1 MIRTSDWEVR
11 MLGLRVPGRNR
22 RTSRA
27 KSLAV
32 AAVLL
37 GSLLVV
43 GMRASQA
50 VVAGGA
56 TPGTPIHLSLWPA
69 GKGQIKVM
77 QNGVPVIPT
86 QQDGSPIP
94 GGLCDFVFVLQQTTP
109 CDVVV
114 VAGTPVTL
122 TALIEPDVVIPGGLT
137 DKVPDLIAAQPA
149 FKRWTVSGCEGTGPC
164 TFTPDGDSDWVG
176 AIFTPLQLQVG
187 INGAG
192 TVGVQGP
199 GGGLDPQFICGQPG
213 DPVDF
218 LDATTRV
225 CHGRYAADSSVVL
238 VASPDNLNAPFV
250 WGEGCQTAGNPPTCT
265 VEMTN
270 LRTFGVVGFGDPGLF
285 PPPGFPFK
293 ISPQVR
299 VALDGSGHG
308 RVTGSGYD
316 CGSLCTNG
324 FSYQDRVTLQAT
336 PDPGSQFIHW
346 QGVCSTDPICS
357 FSAGSAT
364 LVKAV
369 FDVPPATQPSTTS
382 TTSTTSTPST
392 TSTTSTTT
400 VTTTAGPL
408 AARLGTVSMKRRAG
422 RRVLQLTLVT
432 DRAARATLRFS
443 RHRRTIRVKQLSLHP
458 GRTLVQL
465 AIPRTLK
472 PGRYQ
477 LLVRVIA
484 GHEVRT
490 FPTSVTIGR

>member
-1 MIRTSDWEVR
+1 
-11 MLGLRVPGRNR
+11 MLGLRVPGWNR
-22 RTSRA
+22 RTSRTM
-27 KSLAV
+27 SLAV
-32 AAVLL
+32 TAVLV
-37 GSLLVV
+37 GGLLVV

-50 VVAGGA
+50 IGARGA
-56 TPGTPIHLSLWPA
+56 TPGTLIHLSLWPA
-69 GKGQIKVM
+69 GKGRIEVT
-77 QNGVPVIPT
+77 QNGVLVIPT

-94 GGLCDFVFVLQQTTP
+94 GDLCDFLFVLQQTTP

-122 TALIEPDVVIPGGLT
+122 KAVTESDAVIPASLT
-137 DKVPDLIAAQPA
+137 DKVPDLALAQSA
-149 FKRWTVSGCEGTGPC
+149 FWRWTMSGCPGSDSC
-164 TFTPDGDSDWVG
+164 TLTPDSDSDWVG

-192 TVGVQGP
+192 TVGVQRP
-199 GGGLDPQFICGQPG
+199 EGGLDPQFICGPQG

-218 LDATTRV
+218 ISPTTRV
-225 CHGRYAADSSVVL
+225 CHGLYAADSPVVL
-238 VASPDNLNAPFV
+238 VASPDNPSQDARFA
-250 WGEGCQTAGNPPTCT
+250 WGEGCQPAGNPPTCT

-270 LRTFGVVGFGDPGLF
+270 LRTFGVVGFGAPLDF
-285 PPPGFPFK
+285 PPPQFPFK
-293 ISPQVR
+293 ITPQVR

-316 CGSLCTNG
+316 CGSQCAIG

-336 PDPGSQFIHW
+336 PDPGSQFVRW
-346 QGVCSTDPICS
+346 QGVCSTDPTCV

-369 FDVPPATQPSTTS
+369 FDVPSATQAT
-382 TTSTTSTPST
+382 T

-400 VTTTAGPL
+400 VTTTAAPL
-408 AARLGTVSMKRRAG
+408 AARLGKVKMKHRAG
-422 RRVLQLTLVT
+422 RRIVELTLVT
-432 DRAARATLRFS
+432 DRAARATLRLF

-484 GHEVRT
+484 GAEVRT
-490 FPTSVTIGR
+490 FPTRVTIGR